1 MNSRSATRAPG
12 IRRHRDAVAGGNRWV
27 RRLAKH
33 LAGTAGCQ
41 QRPGDG
47 DYAAVAIAHD
57 VARATACAIGD
68 EELGRARVL
77 QDPDARVL
85 SHSRPEQA
93 ANLAPRRIAR
103 VQDPPDAVRRLA
115 RQRWRAVG
123 LAIERGAPREQLDD
137 VPGTFANEHIDSS
150 GVAEA
155 IARRNRVLRVQR
167 GRIIG
172 TEGRGNAPLCIAG
185 VAFAWIGLRKNDD
198 VARIRERQR
207 GAQTGDS
214 AADDEEVSA
223 HIHFGM
229 LAGSTL
235 AHEP

>member
-1 MNSRSATRAPG
+1 MHVRGCIALHPRVGARVKVPLLSR
-12 IRRHRDAVAGGNRWV
+12 IRSRLVHGTTLELRFHLAAKARV
-27 RRLAKH
+27 RLLAK
-33 LAGTAGCQ
+33 
-41 QRPGDG
+41 RRKR
-47 DYAAVAIAHD
+47 V
-57 VARATACAIGD
+57 VARTPMRTFAAGD
-68 EELGRARVL
+68 RKLL
-77 QDPDARVL
+77 L
-85 SHSRPEQA
+85 
-93 ANLAPRRIAR
+93 
-103 VQDPPDAVRRLA
+103 RLA
-115 RQRWRAVG
+115 RQRWRAVD

-172 TEGRGNAPLCIAG
+172 TEGRGNAPLCMAG

-198 VARIRERQR
+198 VARFRERQR

-214 AADDEEVSA
+214 AADDEEISA

-229 LAGSTL
+229 LAGSTSAQGL
-235 AHEP
+235 RLRAEPEAP